1 MKKPQKVITIVH
13 TGTGNDGTTNLGI
26 GRISKSSLII
36 EYVGMLDS
44 CQSLTYFDALYLS
57 GYEHLIIKLQ
67 NIFFLLGGLAHN
79 PQKIEY
85 QNELNTYYKEL
96 ITELPKLLDDSTLQP
111 LSGFIRTNRI
121 NAPLMQLRSEIRKTE
136 LIAVKMAI
144 AENQAERNS
153 TIEILNLLSDV
164 VFALAWKI
172 SNKFNVLSTWPS

>member
-1 MKKPQKVITIVH
+1 MKKPQRVITIVH
-13 TGTGNDGTTNLGI
+13 TGTGNDGTTNI
-26 GRISKSSLII
+26 GTGRVSKSSLII

-57 GYEHLIIKLQ
+57 GYENLIIKIQ

-79 PQKIEY
+79 PKKEEY
-85 QNELNTYYKEL
+85 QNQLKIYYDELKKDIVN
-96 ITELPKLLDDSTLQP
+96 LLDDPSMAP

-136 LIAVKMAI
+136 LVAVKIAI
-144 AENQAERNS
+144 AENQAERNFN
-153 TIEILNLLSDV
+153 IETLNLLSDV

-172 SNKFNVLSTWPS
+172 SNKFNILSAWPS

>member
-57 GYEHLIIKLQ
+57 GYEDLIIKFQ

-79 PQKIEY
+79 PQKVEY

-96 ITELPKLLDDSTLQP
+96 LKDLPKLLDDPTLLP
-111 LSGFIRTNRI
+111 LGGFIRTNRI

-136 LIAVKMAI
+136 LIAVRMAV
-144 AENQAERNS
+144 ANDS
-153 TIEILNLLSDV
+153 PTTTVDIEMLNLLSDI